1 MRYPLRFRFSL
12 GNARYDAS
20 VTQQS
25 NGIHLALSGAVAT
38 IPYSVEGP
46 ANRAEILKIVASKP
60 PSSWSIGPNQR
71 LILHT
76 EFFLTGQPSLIRFFT
91 EAVHA
96 ALARTPA
103 SALA

>member
-12 GNARYDAS
+12 GDAKYDAS
-20 VTQQS
+20 VTQRS
-25 NGIHLALSGAVAT
+25 SGIHLALSGAVAT
-38 IPYSVEGP
+38 VPYSVEGA
-46 ANRAEILKIVASKP
+46 ANRAEILEIVASKP
-60 PSSWSIGPNQR
+60 NASWSIGPNQR
-71 LILHT
+71 LILRT

-96 ALARTPA
+96 ALTRTPA